1 MDVLDKILFI
11 SLSNIGDAV
20 MTTPAL
26 HELHRAFP
34 GAVIDI
40 VAGSRSLPVFL
51 HCPYRGEI
59 FLKDKKKLLRGYPDL
74 LRQLRRTHY
83 GLVVDLRTDGFS
95 LLLKASKR
103 YQKRRSRGSGMHAVQ
118 EHLAII
124 EDLTGVSGR
133 PETHIWLSDEE
144 INFAK
149 TVMHEFADADCLAI
163 GPGCGGPEKVWP
175 ADRFAALANDL
186 QDVFS
191 GVVLLGGPGDSAY
204 AAEAIKT
211 MKCRTLDLTGKT
223 DILQAVAVIKQCKL
237 FIGNDSGLGHL
248 ASAVA
253 TPSLTLFGVG
263 QPDRY
268 HPWQDKA
275 AWLTG
280 HDHEVRNIP
289 VEQALESVQKLL
301 S

>member
-1 MDVLDKILFI
+1 MDVVDKILFI

-26 HELHRAFP
+26 HELHQAFP
-34 GAVIDI
+34 EAVIDI
-40 VAGSRSLPVFL
+40 VAGSRSLPVFR
-51 HCPYRGEI
+51 HCPYRGDI

-74 LRQLRRTHY
+74 LRQLRRKRY
-83 GLVVDLRTDGFS
+83 DLVVDLRTDGFS
-95 LLLKASKR
+95 LLLKASNR
-103 YQKRRSRGSGMHAVQ
+103 YQKRRAKGSGMHAVQ

-124 EDLTGVSGR
+124 EDLTDVEGR

-144 INFAK
+144 INFAR
-149 TVMHEFADADCLAI
+149 TVMHEFPDPDCLAI

-175 ADRFAALANDL
+175 ADRFAALANHL
-186 QDVFS
+186 QEIFS
-191 GVVLLGGPGDSAY
+191 GVVLLGGPGDSDY
-204 AAEAIKT
+204 AAEVIKT
-211 MKCRTLDLTGKT
+211 INCRTLDLTGKT
-223 DILQAVAVIKQCKL
+223 DILQAAAIIKQCKL

-268 HPWQDKA
+268 HPWQEKA
-275 AWLTG
+275 VWLTG
-280 HDHEVRNIP
+280 RDHEVRNIP